1 MSAAATVGR
10 RAPAHRLA
18 EWTAS
23 RELEAPLRVIAFAAL
38 ASYVGAAWVGMV
50 VNPAPGRTALVIV
63 VAVAGAA
70 AMSLLRD
77 RRMPRLAAQVLAAT
91 IAVGVVALG
100 TIAIGVPARLVL
112 PWHWGELAANLGT
125 GLGGLWTADY
135 PYTGSTG
142 WTRLALLLG
151 LPAVLGVSLALG
163 FWPTRAPRPRLRIAA
178 LVALLVAY
186 GTAMAVAPSSD
197 PLLHGLGLLLLASAW
212 LWLPA
217 SGPRRGA
224 LGVVL
229 VAGCGLIA
237 LPVASVLDGK
247 QPWLDYQHWGSSR
260 AAGPTESFT
269 WDQAYGPLT
278 WPRAGRQ
285 MLTVQSPHPYYWR
298 AAVLDDFDGTSWV
311 QSTGEGI
318 APLQLP
324 RGSEARLNP
333 AWIHEVTY
341 TIDHLRSDLAVVAG
355 TPLAPP
361 QLDGLTVVDRGL
373 LLPSNRTLSAGDS
386 YTVRSYIPDPTPS
399 QMRRTPRRL
408 PGALAR
414 DTELTLP
421 GGRSVDVPLW
431 GAPTGGS
438 ADRELAASAYGGVY
452 SLARRITAGQ
462 TTEYGAVKAIESYLG
477 EQYRYSEFAPIERLA
492 LRTFLLDVHRGY
504 CQHFSGAMALMLR
517 MVGVPAR
524 VAAGFS
530 PGRPDS
536 DGNYEVTDFDSHSWV
551 EVYFN
556 GIGWVTFDPTPPGS
570 PAQSRTSGLGASI
583 ASPASSQADLKGD
596 RRRKTNGASPGAAL
610 DGSSPG
616 GSPLLLSA
624 WVWGGLL
631 AGLAVAGVVTLR
643 RRRSVVDDLDDAY
656 LREAMAAL
664 RRLRS
669 WDLRGTTLL
678 GLERRL
684 RAEGGP
690 AAAEYLARLREVR
703 YGVGAIGPPTSRDRR
718 AMRRDLAA
726 RRGLWARMRALAA
739 MPPWG
744 PAG

>member
-1 MSAAATVGR
+1 
-10 RAPAHRLA
+10 
-18 EWTAS
+18 
-23 RELEAPLRVIAFAAL
+23 
-38 ASYVGAAWVGMV
+38 
-50 VNPAPGRTALVIV
+50 
-63 VAVAGAA
+63 
-70 AMSLLRD
+70 
-77 RRMPRLAAQVLAAT
+77 
-91 IAVGVVALG
+91 
-100 TIAIGVPARLVL
+100 
-112 PWHWGELAANLGT
+112 
-125 GLGGLWTADY
+125 
-135 PYTGSTG
+135 
-142 WTRLALLLG
+142 
-151 LPAVLGVSLALG
+151 
-163 FWPTRAPRPRLRIAA
+163 
-178 LVALLVAY
+178 
-186 GTAMAVAPSSD
+186 
-197 PLLHGLGLLLLASAW
+197 
-212 LWLPA
+212 
-217 SGPRRGA
+217 
-224 LGVVL
+224 
-229 VAGCGLIA
+229 
-237 LPVASVLDGK
+237 
-247 QPWLDYQHWGSSR
+247 
-260 AAGPTESFT
+260 
-269 WDQAYGPLT
+269 
-278 WPRAGRQ
+278 
-285 MLTVQSPHPYYWR
+285 
-298 AAVLDDFDGTSWV
+298 
-311 QSTGEGI
+311 
-318 APLQLP
+318 
-324 RGSEARLNP
+324 
-333 AWIHEVTY
+333 
-341 TIDHLRSDLAVVAG
+341 
-355 TPLAPP
+355 
-361 QLDGLTVVDRGL
+361 
-373 LLPSNRTLSAGDS
+373 
-386 YTVRSYIPDPTPS
+386 
-399 QMRRTPRRL
+399 L
-408 PGALAR
+408 PGTLAR

-616 GSPLLLSA
+616 GSPVLLSA

-703 YGVGAIGPPTSRDRR
+703 YGVGATGPPTSRDRR

>member
-1 MSAAATVGR
+1 
-10 RAPAHRLA
+10 
-18 EWTAS
+18 
-23 RELEAPLRVIAFAAL
+23 
-38 ASYVGAAWVGMV
+38 
-50 VNPAPGRTALVIV
+50 
-63 VAVAGAA
+63 
-70 AMSLLRD
+70 
-77 RRMPRLAAQVLAAT
+77 
-91 IAVGVVALG
+91 
-100 TIAIGVPARLVL
+100 
-112 PWHWGELAANLGT
+112 
-125 GLGGLWTADY
+125 
-135 PYTGSTG
+135 
-142 WTRLALLLG
+142 
-151 LPAVLGVSLALG
+151 
-163 FWPTRAPRPRLRIAA
+163 
-178 LVALLVAY
+178 
-186 GTAMAVAPSSD
+186 
-197 PLLHGLGLLLLASAW
+197 
-212 LWLPA
+212 
-217 SGPRRGA
+217 
-224 LGVVL
+224 
-229 VAGCGLIA
+229 
-237 LPVASVLDGK
+237 
-247 QPWLDYQHWGSSR
+247 
-260 AAGPTESFT
+260 
-269 WDQAYGPLT
+269 
-278 WPRAGRQ
+278 
-285 MLTVQSPHPYYWR
+285 
-298 AAVLDDFDGTSWV
+298 
-311 QSTGEGI
+311 
-318 APLQLP
+318 
-324 RGSEARLNP
+324 
-333 AWIHEVTY
+333 
-341 TIDHLRSDLAVVAG
+341 
-355 TPLAPP
+355 
-361 QLDGLTVVDRGL
+361 
-373 LLPSNRTLSAGDS
+373 
-386 YTVRSYIPDPTPS
+386 
-399 QMRRTPRRL
+399 
-408 PGALAR
+408 
-414 DTELTLP
+414 
-421 GGRSVDVPLW
+421 
-431 GAPTGGS
+431 
-438 ADRELAASAYGGVY
+438 
-452 SLARRITAGQ
+452 
-462 TTEYGAVKAIESYLG
+462 
-477 EQYRYSEFAPIERLA
+477 
-492 LRTFLLDVHRGY
+492 
-504 CQHFSGAMALMLR
+504 MALMLR

-703 YGVGAIGPPTSRDRR
+703 YGVGATGPPTSRDRR